1 MTQWTAACSGFPV
14 LHYLSEFEIGFNHSA
29 KCLCDLSKLLPLS
42 VVCSLFSVWF
52 FFFFQFNFP
61 YLVLAALGLRC
72 CVGAFSSCAM
82 QASHCGGLSR
92 YGEWAPGCMSS
103 AVVAH
108 RLSYPVA
115 CRIFPDEGSNP
126 CSPHWQ
132 VDLLPL
138 GKVLYQGSPVK
149 SLSYK
154 VLEVP
159 VPGKS
164 CGEFPVIA
172 SVPLLLMELQFHTFK
187 NCCL

>member
-1 MTQWTAACSGFPV
+1 MPLRFIQVVASICSVFPV
-14 LHYLSEFEIGFNHSA
+14 F
-29 KCLCDLSKLLPLS
+29 C
-42 VVCSLFSVWF
+42 VCVCFV
-52 FFFFQFNFP
+52 FFFQFNFP

-92 YGEWAPGCMSS
+92 YGAWAPGCMSS

-108 RLSYPVA
+108 RLSCPVA

-138 GKVLYQGSPVK
+138 SLQGNPPNIFLLALARDGIEGCGLGHFGELPSF
-149 SLSYK
+149 
-154 VLEVP
+154 
-159 VPGKS
+159 PGYT
-164 CGEFPVIA
+164 V
-172 SVPLLLMELQFHTFK
+172 MYMY
-187 NCCL
+187 

>member
-1 MTQWTAACSGFPV
+1 MPLRFIQVVASICSVFPV
-14 LHYLSEFEIGFNHSA
+14 F
-29 KCLCDLSKLLPLS
+29 C
-42 VVCSLFSVWF
+42 VCVCFV
-52 FFFFQFNFP
+52 FFFQFNFP

-92 YGEWAPGCMSS
+92 YGAWAPGCMSS

-108 RLSYPVA
+108 RLSCPVA